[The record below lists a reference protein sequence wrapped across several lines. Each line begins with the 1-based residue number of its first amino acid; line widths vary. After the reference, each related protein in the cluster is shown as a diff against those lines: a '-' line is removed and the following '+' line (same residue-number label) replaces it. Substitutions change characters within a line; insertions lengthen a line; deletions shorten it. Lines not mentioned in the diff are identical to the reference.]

1 MKAIFIH
8 DHKISVRDNKLY
20 SNGGINRDVVNR
32 YLCVFDSLAFATRLK
47 DDSNSENLTLIG
59 DTSEID
65 YFPMKDLAR
74 LKYSNYSKNNQV
86 LSEVISQFD
95 FAILRLPS
103 FMGLLGL
110 KIAKKNNIPYAIE
123 VVGCANDS
131 YRLYGGLKGLLV
143 SYPMFYLTKKNVW
156 HSDNVLYVTSSF
168 LQGRYPSKAKNQ
180 INCSNVEIVIEDKV
194 LDKRMRFMDQ
204 SKDNIILGMIGAL
217 GSRYKGFDTAIK
229 AISNLVDL
237 GHKEYY
243 LEIVGGGDSI
253 EIVNLIDQY
262 NVSKY
267 VRIVGTLPHPDGI
280 FSWLD
285 SIDIYLHPSRVEG
298 LPRALIEAMSR
309 ACPCIGANVGGIPEL
324 LEENFLHEKDD
335 YNRLSELVFKLKERN
350 IAKEQS
356 FNNLKK
362 SNEYSKH
369 NLDQKRTKFYKK
381 AITL

>member
-1 MKAIFIH
+1 
-8 DHKISVRDNKLY
+8 
-20 SNGGINRDVVNR
+20 
-32 YLCVFDSLAFATRLK
+32 
-47 DDSNSENLTLIG
+47 
-59 DTSEID
+59 
-65 YFPMKDLAR
+65 
-74 LKYSNYSKNNQV
+74 
-86 LSEVISQFD
+86 
-95 FAILRLPS
+95 
-103 FMGLLGL
+103 MGLLGL